1 MVDNANQD
9 SIEVVNIVASGGIN
23 REIDLEKVASDLDIF
38 DINYDPSNFPGVVI
52 KVFDNG
58 PTVLLFRSGK
68 FTITGASTQDELRES
83 IDVLSESLLDLEII
97 DSAVNGDQYDIVNL
111 VCSAEVEIDEDL
123 NSIAIILGIEN
134 VEYEPEISPFI
145 IYRPPNH
152 NCVMTIAGSGRI
164 VVTGMTSLDTAKE
177 AVIHLEKILNQAREN
192 S

>member
-1 MVDNANQD
+1 MCDYPNQD
-9 SIEVVNIVASGGIN
+9 SIKIVNIVTSGGID
-23 REIDLEKVASDLDIF
+23 REINLEKVANDIKIF
-38 DINYDPSNFPGVVI
+38 DVNYDPSNFPGVVI
-52 KVFDNG
+52 KTAENG
-58 PTVLLFRSGK
+58 STILLFRSGK
-68 FTITGASTQDELRES
+68 FTVTGSSTQDEVKES
-83 IDVLSESLLDLEII
+83 IDVFSESLLDLGII
-97 DSAVNGDQYDIVNL
+97 NSAINRDQYDIVNL